1 MNTKS
6 SYTLKDFFSIDRP
19 LAREVYLLAYPV
31 VLGLVSITAIGV
43 TDTMMVGRL
52 NPEALAATGQ
62 AAMLLW
68 AAGWIMRSVEVAVQA
83 LVARRYG
90 EQAFSECGRIMDNG
104 LVVVL
109 AFSVVWVAVLGLGA
123 PYMMRLMSTNER
135 VIDYAVPY
143 IRIFVISFPAA
154 GCFYV
159 IRGFFSGIGKT
170 RIYMVTSVV
179 MMTVNV
185 AANFALIFGH
195 FGFPRLEVRGA
206 AAGSVIAVL
215 SAFLLITVILLGLGR
230 QTYRRDH
237 QALNFGNLKW
247 SLIRDIIR
255 LAAPNAVRGVLVI
268 GGVAVFYGMVDRLDV
283 IQVAVVNVVLNIQS
297 VSFMPGYGF
306 GVAASALISQ
316 NLGAGDTVKAERAG
330 YESAKLGMILMGLMG
345 AVFIAVPEAIVYL
358 FTNDPEVIRSS
369 VFPLRIVGLVQIIDA
384 AGMIFA
390 SALEGAGN
398 TRWVMMAEVGVNW
411 LIFLPMT
418 YLLTFAAGMGRFG
431 PWIAWAVYMT
441 VFGILCFLKFQ
452 HGSWKK
458 IKI

>member
-1 MNTKS
+1 MNTSS

-68 AAGWIMRSVEVAVQA
+68 AAGWIMRSAEVAVQA

-90 EQAFSECGRIMDNG
+90 EQAYTECGRIMDNG

-109 AFSVVWVAVLGLGA
+109 AFSLFWVVALGLGA
-123 PYMMRLMSTNER
+123 PHLMRLMSTNER

-185 AANFALIFGH
+185 AANFALIFGN

-206 AAGSVIAVL
+206 AAGSVIAVVT
-215 SAFLLITVILLGLGR
+215 AFLLITVILLGLGR
-230 QTYRRDH
+230 QAYRRDH
-237 QALNFGNLKW
+237 HALIFGNLNW
-247 SLIRDIIR
+247 ALIRDIIR
-255 LAAPNAVRGVLVI
+255 LAAPNALRGVLVI

-306 GVAASALISQ
+306 GVAASTLIGQ
-316 NLGAGDTVKAERAG
+316 NLGACDPVRAEKAA
-330 YESAKLGMILMGLMG
+330 YESAKLGMVLMGTLG
-345 AVFIAVPEAIVYL
+345 LVFIAVPEAIVRL
-358 FTNDPEVIRSS
+358 FTDNPDVIRSS
-369 VFPLRIVGLVQIIDA
+369 VFPLRIVGLVQIIDS
-384 AGMIFA
+384 AGMVFS

-398 TRWVMMAEVGVNW
+398 TRWVMAAEVGVNW
-411 LIFLPMT
+411 LIFLPLT
-418 YLLTFAAGMGRFG
+418 WLLTFQADMGRFG
-431 PWIAWAVYMT
+431 PWVAWASYMT
-441 VFGILCFLKFQ
+441 VFGVICFLKFRK
-452 HGSWKK
+452 GEWKR
-458 IKI
+458 IRI